1 LPPEDLAEVFSW
13 FSFDREFRY
22 GNRFVLPDRLVLA
35 RRRIE
40 DVEHAVLGEER
51 SEGLSISEGHN
62 PNFYGAARAWCRGS
76 TMAEI
81 NDKIEL
87 SEGDLVMTFNKTI
100 DLLRQVGEMLQ
111 QVNPEHPLR
120 ARFRQAEALLKRDI
134 VEHSLVLGFA
144 PIELPEIARAELEAA
159 REEAPPP
166 RKPRSRKT
174 KATAETVAE
183 PAAPEK
189 PTHKRTTRKKAD
201 AAEPEVAKKTA
212 SRSRRKTPATAER

>member
-1 LPPEDLAEVFSW
+1 M
-13 FSFDREFRY
+13 
-22 GNRFVLPDRLVLA
+22 
-35 RRRIE
+35 
-40 DVEHAVLGEER
+40 ER

-81 NDKIEL
+81 SDKIEL

-120 ARFRQAEALLKRDI
+120 SRFRQAEALLKRDI

-144 PIELPEIARAELEAA
+144 PIELPEIARAELDAA

-174 KATAETVAE
+174 KATTEAVAE

-189 PTHKRTTRKKAD
+189 PPRKRTTRKKAD
-201 AAEPEVAKKTA
+201 AVEPEA
-212 SRSRRKTPATAER
+212 SQKPATRSRRKSPATTER